1 VKRKE
6 MKLKVSD
13 VEFSYAS
20 VPILKGVCLE
30 LAQSEM
36 LGIIGPNG
44 AGKSTLIRCIDR
56 ILAPQRGS
64 ILVDEREIKEIH
76 RRELAKK
83 LGYIPQSGH
92 HSFPATVFDVV
103 LTGRRP
109 HIGWRSS
116 EKDEEKVLDVLQM
129 LNIENLAMRD
139 INEISGGQQQ
149 KVFIARALV
158 QEPDVLLLDEPTS
171 NLDIRHQLD
180 VMDAIKNLVRV
191 KKISAIMAIHD
202 LNLGSRYSDRIIML
216 NGGTIIDAGNPA
228 SVLTPENIKQ
238 VYGVEAV
245 VRNESGRPYIVPI
258 SPIKSNGGGMRCEV
272 FEGLAEQS

>member
-180 VMDAIKNLVRV
+180 VMDAIKNLVRE